1 MPAFERWIVDC
12 GTEARAML
20 LGSEG
25 LRTEGARGGWTTGAA
40 MGISSDPVLPA
51 LARRAHEMDGG
62 RGRGAGGRL
71 VEEMADQL
79 HRQGSP
85 SSSSPKE
92 RAEAIYLDLAT
103 RAEEAA
109 REVAA
114 LEARLSSSSS
124 AAAAAAASSSR
135 RKRRRKGGQT
145 RERIRIE
152 DPGGGEEDGPGG
164 GKGGGGKGGG
174 ALSLV
179 YERRARPGA
188 GAGAGGSGHPGSGSS
203 SPKPFVVR
211 INREHYAKLRKMF
224 DRVHPPPPPHSSS
237 SSSASSSS
245 SRTVAFHHLV
255 FCLLVRHS
263 SYAGGQL
270 LNDLRGGGMQGSIH
284 GRAFAFLERWCGGG
298 GGGRGGASSS
308 SLPGHFLAGECF
320 ASPLN
325 CNLGPFRYWS
335 GFSGDLDRHFGS
347 RGDFFD
353 WDGGGGGGY
362 EDGGEDEDKRGG
374 RGRGPW
380 YEANPPFAP
389 ALMAEMVAA
398 MERHL
403 VRAGERGSAL
413 SFAVVVPSCRGSED
427 DEDEDGGGG
436 GARQPRARAYAAES
450 FRAMLQSRH
459 LSHHI
464 VLGAGEHGY
473 VEGAQ
478 HLRPTR
484 YKSSRYD
491 TSVLLL
497 QSARARE
504 DCRKHRGQDWQ
515 VRFEEGIREAFRSEH
530 EAEVLARGE

>member
-12 GTEARAML
+12 GTEARAMM

-79 HRQGSP
+79 HRQGSS

-124 AAAAAAASSSR
+124 AAAAAAAASSSR

-164 GKGGGGKGGG
+164 GKGGG

-203 SPKPFVVR
+203 SPRPFVVR

-224 DRVHPPPPPHSSS
+224 DRVHPPPPPHSSSSS

-347 RGDFFD
+347 RGDYFD

-362 EDGGEDEDKRGG
+362 EDGG
-374 RGRGPW
+374 
-380 YEANPPFAP
+380 
-389 ALMAEMVAA
+389 
-398 MERHL
+398 
-403 VRAGERGSAL
+403 
-413 SFAVVVPSCRGSED
+413 
-427 DEDEDGGGG
+427 
-436 GARQPRARAYAAES
+436 
-450 FRAMLQSRH
+450 
-459 LSHHI
+459 
-464 VLGAGEHGY
+464 
-473 VEGAQ
+473 
-478 HLRPTR
+478 
-484 YKSSRYD
+484 
-491 TSVLLL
+491 
-497 QSARARE
+497 
-504 DCRKHRGQDWQ
+504 
-515 VRFEEGIREAFRSEH
+515 
-530 EAEVLARGE
+530 